1 MCGIC
6 GFISRDN
13 ITTEQLKIMND
24 EMFHRG
30 PDDSGEEIYPLKKGY
45 SLGLAQRRLSIL
57 DLSPL
62 GHQPMHSKDKRIS
75 LVFNGEIYNFL
86 ELKEELKDYP
96 FISTCDSEVIL
107 AAYLKWGIDC
117 VSHFNGMFAIA
128 LFDRETEELFLVRDR
143 VGKKP
148 LYYMTA
154 PEGLVFASE
163 LKPIMK
169 YPGFEKSINTKVLT
183 RYLYQQFIDSPNSIF
198 ANVNKLEPGAVL
210 RYKYGEKTI
219 YKYWDVA
226 EAYNKAKKSVDVP
239 KSYEDAKAGLKDR
252 LIESTRKRMIADV
265 PLGSFLSGGY
275 DSSLITAIA
284 QSIKDE
290 PVKTYSIGFYEDK
303 YNEAKYAK
311 AVSEYLGT
319 NHTEMY
325 IDENDMFS
333 LVESIPKYYD
343 EPFAD
348 SSQIP
353 SMLVAQVARKDVTVA
368 LSGDG
373 GDEFFCGYNVYE
385 NIATAQKIDFLG
397 GMAHGICNL
406 PGLKQLRME
415 ERLPYSVRTISK
427 NRNRKTKTQFGG
439 ENYIAIAN
447 DLVLADGLPGKFE
460 TEERY
465 NEKNW
470 QERRMLLDMETYLPD
485 DILCKVDR
493 ATMKYSLEAR
503 CPILDVNVMEYAY
516 SMPHEYK
523 YKNGI
528 KKRILKDIAYEYI
541 PKELLE
547 RPKVGFAV
555 PLDKWLRG
563 PLKEQ
568 LMEVSSSAFLNRQ
581 GIFDAQKTEH
591 FIQEYLKNGDKG
603 RATGENYSKVTWPYF
618 VFQQWYQYYF
628 GKIGEVHE
636 KKDCILRK

>member
-6 GFISRDN
+6 GFISRDD

-96 FISTCDSEVIL
+96 FVSTCDSEVIL

-117 VSHFNGMFAIA
+117 VSRFNGMFAIA

-325 IDENDMFS
+325 IDENDMF
-333 LVESIPKYYD
+333 LYIRCE
-343 EPFAD
+343 
-348 SSQIP
+348 
-353 SMLVAQVARKDVTVA
+353 
-368 LSGDG
+368 
-373 GDEFFCGYNVYE
+373 
-385 NIATAQKIDFLG
+385 KIF
-397 GMAHGICNL
+397 
-406 PGLKQLRME
+406 
-415 ERLPYSVRTISK
+415 
-427 NRNRKTKTQFGG
+427 
-439 ENYIAIAN
+439 
-447 DLVLADGLPGKFE
+447 
-460 TEERY
+460 
-465 NEKNW
+465 
-470 QERRMLLDMETYLPD
+470 
-485 DILCKVDR
+485 
-493 ATMKYSLEAR
+493 
-503 CPILDVNVMEYAY
+503 
-516 SMPHEYK
+516 
-523 YKNGI
+523 
-528 KKRILKDIAYEYI
+528 
-541 PKELLE
+541 
-547 RPKVGFAV
+547 
-555 PLDKWLRG
+555 
-563 PLKEQ
+563 
-568 LMEVSSSAFLNRQ
+568 
-581 GIFDAQKTEH
+581 
-591 FIQEYLKNGDKG
+591 
-603 RATGENYSKVTWPYF
+603 
-618 VFQQWYQYYF
+618 
-628 GKIGEVHE
+628 
-636 KKDCILRK
+636 

>member
-6 GFISRDN
+6 GFISKDN

-24 EMFHRG
+24 EMYHRG
-30 PDDSGEEIYPLKKGY
+30 PDDSGEEIFPLKDGY
-45 SLGLAQRRLSIL
+45 ALGLAQRRLSIL

-62 GHQPMHSKDKRIS
+62 GHQPMHSSNGRLS

-96 FISTCDSEVIL
+96 FVSTCDSEVIL

-117 VSHFNGMFAIA
+117 ISRFNGMFAIA
-128 LFDRETEELFLVRDR
+128 LFDRDTEELYLVRDR

-148 LYYMTA
+148 LYYMLDA
-154 PEGLVFASE
+154 RGIVFASE

-169 YPGFEKSINTKVLT
+169 YPGFHKDINTKVLT

-198 ANVNKLEPGAVL
+198 DKVNKLEPGSVL
-210 RYKYGEKTI
+210 KYKYGKTEVH
-219 YKYWDVA
+219 KYWDVA
-226 EAYNKAKKSVDVP
+226 TVYHEKKSSSDVP
-239 KSYEDAKAGLKDR
+239 KSYEEAKEHLKELLLD
-252 LIESTRKRMIADV
+252 STRKRMIADV

-275 DSSLITAIA
+275 DSSLITAMA
-284 QSIKDE
+284 QRIKDE
-290 PVKTYSIGFYEDK
+290 PVKTYSIGFHEDK

-319 NHTEMY
+319 CHTEMY
-325 IDENDMFS
+325 IDEKDMFA

-353 SMLVAQVARKDVTVA
+353 SMLVAKVAKNDVTVA

-385 NIATAQKIDFLG
+385 SVATAQKIDLFG
-397 GMAHGICNL
+397 GMVHGICNL
-406 PGLKQLRME
+406 PGLKQLHME
-415 ERLPYSVRTISK
+415 DKLPYSVKTISK
-427 NRNRKTKTQFGG
+427 NRNKSTKTQFGG
-439 ENYIAIAN
+439 ENYIAMAN
-447 DLVLADGLPGKFE
+447 KLVIGGGLPGKFE
-460 TEERY
+460 TEDNYR
-465 NEKNW
+465 EKNW
-470 QERRMLLDMETYLPD
+470 QERRMLLDMDTYLTD

-523 YKNGI
+523 YKNGV
-528 KKRILKDIAYEYI
+528 KKRILKDIAYDYI
-541 PKELLE
+541 PKELLD
-547 RPKVGFAV
+547 RPKVGFGV

-568 LMEVSSSAFLNRQ
+568 LMDLSSVSFLSRQ
-581 GIFDAQKTEH
+581 GVFDAELTNCFVED
-591 FIQEYLKNGDKG
+591 YLKNGDKG
-603 RATGENYSKVTWPYF
+603 RATGENYSKVIWPYF

-628 GKIGEVHE
+628 K
-636 KKDCILRK
+636 